1 VFAGTHRSPTVL
13 FLRERASDDPV
24 SAERRGPSAS
34 ELTVKAYKN
43 ILETIGDTP
52 LVKLN
57 KVIPEGSANVYAKL
71 EFMNPGSAIK
81 DRMAL
86 HIINKAEQAGVLKP
100 GGTIVENTSG
110 NTGFGVAM
118 VAAVRG
124 YRCIFTMPDKMST
137 EKINALKGMGAE
149 VVVTPT
155 NVPADSPQSYY
166 ETAKRLAREIPGA
179 FYLNQYHNPDNIEA
193 HYLSTGPEIWEQTQ
207 GEIDALVGG
216 LGTGGTISG
225 TGRFLKEK
233 KPGVKIVGADPI
245 GSIYYSYFKTGKMD
259 EPHVYKV
266 EGIGEDMLC
275 KALDFTVL
283 DDIRQVDDKQCFTMA
298 RRLAREEGM
307 FVGGSSGAAVHVAAQ
322 VAKEMGPGKNLV
334 VILPDSGSRYI
345 SKFYSDE
352 WMKDNG
358 FLDAGERLGTVRD
371 LLARRKQELISAL
384 PDEKTSEVALRMK
397 QYGISQLP
405 VMERD
410 SKRVLGMVHE
420 TDLLEGLL
428 NGKVKYDA
436 PIELLMTAIK
446 GTVSLETPVSKLK
459 DIFNQGHVAVVT
471 QNERPLA
478 VVTKID
484 LIEYLGSRVG

>member
-1 VFAGTHRSPTVL
+1 M
-13 FLRERASDDPV
+13 
-24 SAERRGPSAS
+24 
-34 ELTVKAYKN
+34 KAYDS
-43 ILETIGDTP
+43 IIETIGDTP
-52 LVKLN
+52 LVRLH
-57 KVIPEGSANVYAKL
+57 KVVPPGSAALYAKL

-86 HIINKAEQAGVLKP
+86 HIINKAEKAGLLKP

-124 YRCIFTMPDKMST
+124 YRCIFTMPDKMSA
-137 EKINALKGMGAE
+137 EKVNALKGMGAE

-193 HYLSTGPEIWEQTQ
+193 HYLSTGPEIWGQTE
-207 GEIDALVGG
+207 GEIDILVGG

-233 KPGVKIVGADPI
+233 KPSVRVVGVDPI
-245 GSIYYSYFKTGKMD
+245 GSVYYSYFKTGKMS

-275 KALDFTVL
+275 KALDFSVL
-283 DDIRQVDDKQCFTMA
+283 DDIRQVDDKQSFVMA

-307 FVGGSSGAAVHVAAQ
+307 FVGGSSGAAVHIAAQ
-322 VAKEMGPGKNLV
+322 VAKEAGPGKNVV

-358 FLDAGERLGTVRD
+358 FLDAGDRLGAVRD
-371 LLARRKQELISAL
+371 LLQRRKQELITAS
-384 PDEKTSEVALRMK
+384 PDEKASELARRMK
-397 QYGISQLP
+397 QYGISQMP
-405 VMERD
+405 IVHRESRAAI
-410 SKRVLGMVHE
+410 GIVHE
-420 TDLLEGLL
+420 ADLLEALL
-428 NGKVKYDA
+428 TGKVKYDA
-436 PIELLMTAIK
+436 PVELLVQPLGGKVT
-446 GTVSLETPVSKLK
+446 LDTPVSKLREV
-459 DIFNQGHVAVVT
+459 FNADQVAVVM
-471 QNERPLA
+471 EGDRALA
-478 VVTKID
+478 VITKID
-484 LIEYLGSRVG
+484 LIEYLGARFQ